1 MSGKGTTTIERPSVP
16 PSAADRGRSRLAD
29 LSRPIPVDRRIAR
42 HRRSNAALLLVALA
56 ISGALAAALFVLP
69 VQTLFAQDEQIA
81 ERTDQ
86 LAKLQA
92 VNDDLRTEVER
103 LRTEDGIRE
112 AAREQLG
119 YVEQGEVRTS
129 ILDLPA
135 VPTDLPAGWPYGVI
149 EGIAELRR
157 NPPAP
162 ATAVAEAPA
171 LPPASVP
178 ATVAATTP

>member
-56 ISGALAAALFVLP
+56 IAGALAAALFVLP

-86 LAKLQA
+86 LSKLQA
-92 VNDDLRTEVER
+92 VNDDLRTEVDR

-135 VPTDLPAGWPYGVI
+135 VPTDLPDGWPYGVI
-149 EGIAELRR
+149 EGITELRR
-157 NPPAP
+157 NPRAP
-162 ATAVAEAPA
+162 VVAAEDAPA

-178 ATVAATTP
+178 TSGSSTTP